1 MAELLVKWIKPRAA
15 AECLPEFEPQSAATA
30 DAAEGFP
37 DIAGIDRE
45 RAAKRLGHDRAMF
58 LGLLE
63 LFIAD
68 NADAARRARSELA
81 RGDHESAARRMH
93 TLRSNAGFLCAL
105 DIMALASELEEAI
118 ERGDTQ
124 AALEAGLVELD
135 RQIGELVEAGAPWC

>member
-1 MAELLVKWIKPRAA
+1 ME
-15 AECLPEFEPQSAATA
+15 S
-30 DAAEGFP
+30 FP

-45 RAAKRLGHDRAMF
+45 RAAKRLGQDRAMF

-81 RGDHESAARRMH
+81 RGERESAARRMH

-135 RQIGELVEAGAPWC
+135 RQISELVEAGAPWC